1 MRKGSPSFVHCDGIV
16 RPRAGIES
24 FLMSER
30 LVSLE
35 RGRENGVL
43 TAIERHFSPLSI
55 VTPMGVI
62 VKSLERI
69 RGGNGCE
76 LWRNCPEI
84 ALHFD
89 PEQSV
94 RCWPFLTTISGLRGG
109 VLMAFFPEGS
119 EECRGQQFTRRTSLV
134 VPFKRAI
141 KKRASSFFSDIG

>member
-1 MRKGSPSFVHCDGIV
+1 MRKGSPSFVHCDGIA

-55 VTPMGVI
+55 DTPMGVI

-69 RGGNGCE
+69 
-76 LWRNCPEI
+76 
-84 ALHFD
+84 
-89 PEQSV
+89 
-94 RCWPFLTTISGLRGG
+94 
-109 VLMAFFPEGS
+109 
-119 EECRGQQFTRRTSLV
+119 
-134 VPFKRAI
+134 
-141 KKRASSFFSDIG
+141 